1 MDINSILNKISEFV
15 WGKGLI
21 FLLLSAGLIFTFK
34 LRFIQFRF
42 IPYLIKSIRQKNSG
56 SKNGIS
62 QLKTVCLSLG
72 TAMGTGNIIGV
83 ASALAIGGPGAV
95 FWMWISAFLGMALVY
110 SENYLAIIYR
120 KKGECTGPM
129 AYLRYGLGSPI
140 LSYVFAAFCLAAAL
154 GLGGMSQVGSFT
166 SNLYSC
172 INIKPIIAAVI
183 IFIVIY
189 SVIKGGISRIGSAA
203 QALLPAV
210 TIVYTFVSFLVIFK
224 FRSNIPD
231 AFRCIFSGA
240 FSFTSA
246 AGGISGFAVSKAVSA
261 GIRRG
266 IFSNEAG
273 LGSSPILHCASE
285 NESPS
290 LQGMWSAF
298 EVFFDTIF
306 CCTITALVILTSSNC
321 EVFSVT
327 EAFSTILGSKSALF
341 LTASMAIFAF
351 CTIIGWYYCGETA
364 FRYLFGDSKLKSFS
378 LIFAASSSLGAIL
391 TLQTVWTLSDIFNGL
406 MALPN
411 LLGLILLINKVKR
424 E

>member
-154 GLGGMSQVGSFT
+154 GMGGMSQVGSFT

-246 AGGISGFAVSKAVSA
+246 
-261 GIRRG
+261 
-266 IFSNEAG
+266 AG

>member
-1 MDINSILNKISEFV
+1 
-15 WGKGLI
+15 
-21 FLLLSAGLIFTFK
+21 
-34 LRFIQFRF
+34 
-42 IPYLIKSIRQKNSG
+42 
-56 SKNGIS
+56 
-62 QLKTVCLSLG
+62 
-72 TAMGTGNIIGV
+72 
-83 ASALAIGGPGAV
+83 
-95 FWMWISAFLGMALVY
+95 
-110 SENYLAIIYR
+110 
-120 KKGECTGPM
+120 
-129 AYLRYGLGSPI
+129 
-140 LSYVFAAFCLAAAL
+140 
-154 GLGGMSQVGSFT
+154 MSQVGSFT